1 MGRLK
6 VWFVALLLGLA
17 FSGCAEKPESAAGFR
32 LPDGDP
38 VAGRE
43 VFLTMG
49 CTGCHTIAGAD
60 LPAPA
65 EAGPV
70 SIELGGRV
78 SKVKTYGDLVTS
90 VINPSHR
97 LPPGYPIMQVTREGE
112 SLMPVLNEAMTVAQ
126 LIDVVAFLQS
136 HYKVVAPRF
145 VTPRYRERS
154 TEASDE

>member
-1 MGRLK
+1 MSSLK
-6 VWFVALLLGLA
+6 VWVAMLLVSLA
-17 FSGCAEKPESAAGFR
+17 VVSCAEKPESAAGFR

-38 VAGRE
+38 AAGRE

-65 EAGPV
+65 EPGPV

-112 SLMPVLNEAMTVAQ
+112 SLMPVLNEALTVAQ

-145 VTPRYRERS
+145 VTTRYREREPDS
-154 TEASDE
+154 SDE